1 VESESERQERIR
13 NLGRP
18 TVQQR
23 RDLAQHF
30 FLSAYLTVVVGPQAA
45 EAAGVAKE
53 VVDARSGSGFSYAD
67 LAADLAGIVF
77 AEKLLRGELT
87 VEQLAG
93 QFEVQQHMP
102 HIDDLP
108 EGLRWE
114 QARQQLLGR
123 GEDSLAGRRRLI
135 IQRIKQL

>member
-1 VESESERQERIR
+1 MESSSERQERIR
-13 NLGRP
+13 RLGRP
-18 TVQQR
+18 TVYQR

-53 VVDARSGSGFSYAD
+53 LVDARSGSGFSYVD
-67 LAADLAGIVF
+67 LAANMAGIVF
-77 AEKLLRGELT
+77 AERLLRGELT
-87 VEQLAG
+87 VEQVAG
-93 QFEVQQHMP
+93 QFQIQQFMP
-102 HIDDLP
+102 DVADLP

-114 QARQQLLGR
+114 EVSKQLVGQ
-123 GEDSLAGRRRLI
+123 GNNSLAGRRRLI